1 MGIYYAYDSPG
12 IDRPGLESEV
22 ITSEPATESVSETR
36 AAVKEWLATSLPPGW
51 PACGQGRWIED
62 WRRAF
67 YAAGW
72 AAPTWPSHLGGLGL
86 SEAEGRVVNEELAAV
101 GALVPYNLVTVRMIG
116 ATLMEHA
123 SPEQL
128 RRLLPDLARGRAV
141 WCQLFSE
148 PGSGSDL
155 ASLSCRAVRDGSAWV
170 VQGQKLWTSFAAVA
184 SWGLLLARTDPALP
198 KRGGITAFAVPMVSP
213 GLTVRPL
220 RQMTGDA
227 DFCEVFLDD
236 VTIDDNNRIGEVNDG
251 WRVARSALSSER
263 GSLGGEGTSPVARVG
278 GIDIEQLLAA
288 TVIRDR
294 VHRDQVVQAW
304 IRDTVVAL
312 LSKRLGA
319 DESAAPVVKIAQAV
333 NNQALQNLA
342 TNLIGPS
349 VVANDGT
356 GLPATVGWGFL
367 RCRANTIGGGT
378 SEILRTIIGE
388 QILGLPREPD
398 PYARAPWRDIPRS

>member
-1 MGIYYAYDSPG
+1 MG
-12 IDRPGLESEV
+12 SEV
-22 ITSEPATESVSETR
+22 MTSEPATESLSETR
-36 AAVKEWLATSLPPGW
+36 AAVKEWLATSLPPSW
-51 PACGQGRWIED
+51 PACGQGPWVED

-101 GALVPYNLVTVRMIG
+101 GALVPYSLVTLRMIG

-170 VQGQKLWTSFAAVA
+170 VQGQKLWSSFAAIA

-198 KRGGITAFAVPMVSP
+198 KREGITAFAVPMLSP

-236 VTIDDNNRIGEVNDG
+236 VTIDDDSRIGEVNDG

-263 GSLGGEGTSPVARVG
+263 GSLGGEGASPVARVG

-288 TVIRDR
+288 GVIRDR
-294 VHRDQVVQAW
+294 VNQDLVVQAW

-312 LSKRLGA
+312 LSKRLGV
-319 DESAAPVVKIAQAV
+319 DESAAPVVKVAQAV

-342 TNLIGPS
+342 MNLLGPS
-349 VVANDGT
+349 AVANDGT

-388 QILGLPREPD
+388 QILGLPKEPD
-398 PYARAPWRDIPRS
+398 PYARSPWRDIPRS